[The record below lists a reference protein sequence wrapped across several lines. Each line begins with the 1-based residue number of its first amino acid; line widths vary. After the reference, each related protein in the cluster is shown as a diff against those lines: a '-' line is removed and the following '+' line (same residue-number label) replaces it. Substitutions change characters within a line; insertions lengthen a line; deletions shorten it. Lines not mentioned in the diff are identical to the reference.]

1 MSDYFD
7 ENLEKAQLFM
17 HNIVDKNGY
26 PYAAGYFSSVIVSI
40 LREIPEKQ
48 RNDVIKR
55 HFIA

>member
-26 PYAAGYFSSVIVSI
+26 PYAAGYFSSVIVGL
-40 LREIPEKQ
+40 LREIPEERRKEVVE
-48 RNDVIKR
+48 RYIK
-55 HFIA
+55 A